1 MIASIINFIFTAFLV
16 AFIGQAVISWLFV
29 AGVRS
34 SFLLQVHRAFT
45 QITEPILAPL
55 RRYIRPIGG
64 TLDITPMIAIFG
76 LFIIRNLALSAL
88 S

>member
-1 MIASIINFIFTAFLV
+1 MIVSIINFIFTAFLV
-16 AFIGQAVISWLFV
+16 AFIGQAIISWLFI
-29 AGVRS
+29 AGLRS
-34 SFLLQVHRAFT
+34 PILLQIHRAFT
-45 QITEPILAPL
+45 QVTEPLLAPL

-76 LFIIRNLALSAL
+76 LFLLRGLAISAL